1 MNMTVESAPDPDVS
15 PVRATGT
22 EGTGGSPTPRLTE
35 PATEEP
41 EDSMERER
49 DAVGDGPD
57 TGGLTPPDHAQ

>member
-1 MNMTVESAPDPDVS
+1 MDTTGESAPDPDDS
-15 PVRATGT
+15 PVRAPGI

-41 EDSMERER
+41 EDSIERER

-57 TGGLTPPDHAQ
+57 TGGHTPPDHAQ